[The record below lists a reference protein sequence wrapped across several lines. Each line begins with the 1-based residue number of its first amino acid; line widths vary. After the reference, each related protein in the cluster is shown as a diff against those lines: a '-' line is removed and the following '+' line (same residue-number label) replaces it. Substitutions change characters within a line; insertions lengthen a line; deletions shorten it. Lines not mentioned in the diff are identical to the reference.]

1 MSSNLSELF
10 LHAYVGSNGQPV
22 TCDQQSRAIYWVVEA
37 AKHGRQS
44 EVLVRDN
51 PGADW
56 HRDEDGMSKAQAKIA
71 ALKPEQIQQ
80 PKGRSVSASK
90 DVTLKAALAELSRVA
105 AFLSKNGTSEAGVE
119 LLQKSIA
126 TVQEQLPQPV
136 KSSKK

>member
-22 TCDQQSRAIYWVVEA
+22 SCDNQSRAIYWVVEA

-44 EVLVRDN
+44 EVLVRET
-51 PGADW
+51 PGSDW

-71 ALKPEQIQQ
+71 ALKPDQIVQ

-90 DVTLKAALAELSRVA
+90 DVTLKAALSELSRVA
-105 AFLSKNGTSEAGVE
+105 GFLAKNGTNDAGIE
-119 LLQKSIA
+119 LLRKSMS
-126 TVQEQLPQPV
+126 TVQEQLSPA
-136 KSSKK
+136 KKK